1 MEKTLKVCL
10 VCEGSYPYVSGGVAS
25 WIHML
30 CTEYEDLDFI
40 IWSIATT
47 NEDMH
52 AYKYEIPSNV
62 KKIETIYIGEPYH
75 EIKAKKV
82 SLPEKDCEILR
93 MLITAPSD
101 HINWSDVVHFIAS
114 HRKNLMHV
122 ILGVDFYEC
131 CLSIY
136 QEKEMVSVFR
146 DFLWNMRG
154 MYLPLMRTLTGDI
167 PEADLYHSVSTG
179 YAGIL
184 ASCASYIYKKPFI
197 LSEHGIYTRE
207 REEDIIRSNW
217 VEGEYKDLW
226 IDFFKK
232 LSAISYY
239 RADIITSLFEKNKTL
254 QIELG
259 CPEEKIQVIPNGVD
273 FQKFKREV
281 PVVPEKKETFDIGA
295 ILRIVSIKDVKT
307 MLVSFY
313 QVKKNMKNAR
323 LHILGN
329 YDEDPNYYQECLT
342 LIESLG
348 LQDVI
353 FYGQV
358 NVQEYIDLFDV
369 LLLTSI
375 SEGQP
380 LAVLEGMSAGKPF
393 VCTNVGNCKELI
405 YGDQDSYGPAG
416 YIVPVMNGDEIAQA
430 IAKLYNDP
438 EGRLQMGRNGQERV
452 KNKYQKQN
460 FLKEFRNLYEEI
472 GEEKD
477 GRYRV

>member
-1 MEKTLKVCL
+1 MKVCL
-10 VCEGSYPYVSGGVAS
+10 ICEGSYPYVSGGVAS

-30 CTEYEDLDFI
+30 CTEYADIDFT

-47 NEDMH
+47 KEDMH
-52 AYKYEIPSNV
+52 EYKYEMPRNI

-75 EIKAKKV
+75 EVKAKKI
-82 SLPEKDCEILR
+82 SLSEYDRNTLR
-93 MLITAPSD
+93 MLITSAVD
-101 HINWSDVVHFIAS
+101 EINWLDVADFIKVHQ
-114 HRKNLMHV
+114 KNLMHI
-122 ILGVDFYEC
+122 ILGEDFYEC

-136 QEKEMVSVFR
+136 QEREMVSVFR

-154 MYLPLMRTLTGDI
+154 MYLPLMSALAGEIPKADI
-167 PEADLYHSVSTG
+167 YHSVSTG

-184 ASCASYIYKKPFI
+184 GSCASYIFDKPFI

-217 VEGEYKDLW
+217 VDGDYKDIW

-232 LSAISYY
+232 LSAISYF
-239 RADIITSLFEKNKTL
+239 RADVITTLFEKNKSL

-259 CPEEKIQVIPNGVD
+259 CLEEKIQVIPNGVD
-273 FQKFKREV
+273 FKKFYRKV
-281 PVVPEKKETFDIGA
+281 PDKQIEKDSFDIGA

-313 QVKKNMKNAR
+313 QIKQNIKNAK

-329 YDEDPNYYQECLT
+329 YDEDPEYYKECIALK
-342 LIESLG
+342 ESLG
-348 LQDVI
+348 LRDVT

-358 NVQEYIDLFDV
+358 NVSDYVDVFDV

-380 LAVLEGMSAGKPF
+380 LAVLEGMAAGKPF
-393 VCTNVGNCKELI
+393 VCTNVGDCKELI
-405 YGDQDSYGPAG
+405 EGEEDEFGLAG
-416 YIVPVMNGDEIAQA
+416 YVVPVMNGEEIANA
-430 IAKLYNDP
+430 IEKLFYNP
-438 EGRLQMGRNGQERV
+438 LERLQMGRNGQLRV
-452 KNKYQKQN
+452 EKYYQKEF
-460 FLKEFRNLYEEI
+460 FLKKFRKLYEEI
-472 GEEKD
+472 GEELH
-477 GRYRV
+477 GGYRI